1 MDTMVTN
8 RVSVAQAAK
17 ELGLD
22 IATVRLW
29 IETGQLPI
37 GRYVRRKGAKR
48 GTYLIFRD
56 KLDKEMGKVD
66 RTIQ

>member
-1 MDTMVTN
+1 MKSQN
-8 RVSVAQAAK
+8 RVSVAQAAQ

-22 IATVRLW
+22 VATVRLW

-37 GRYVRRKGAKR
+37 GRYIKRRGAKR

-56 KLDKEMGKVD
+56 SLDRELGKNGN
-66 RTIQ
+66 

>member
-1 MDTMVTN
+1 MGEKSN
-8 RVSVAQAAK
+8 RVSVSQAAD

-22 IATVRLW
+22 IATVRYY

-37 GRYVRRKGAKR
+37 GRYIKRKGARR
-48 GTYLIFRD
+48 GSYLIYRD
-56 KLDKEMGKVD
+56 LLDRELGRYD

>member
-1 MDTMVTN
+1 MSEQSN
-8 RVSVAQAAK
+8 RVTVAQAAK

-22 IATVRLW
+22 VATVRFW

-37 GRYVRRKGAKR
+37 GRYVKRKGAKR

-56 KLDKEMGKVD
+56 KLDKEMGKIG
-66 RTIQ
+66 RTV